1 MKAGQ
6 RLAGGDT
13 NGDAKTNTGRIMSVK
28 KLGEAELEQ
37 LRLQLEELFRNY
49 DVSLDLIPKAT
60 MPDELIDR
68 ILDEYIGRFEEIP
81 GQDVLSL
88 HQGDGELTA
97 REKLKGLLMF
107 SSQAVLLH
115 ENARVY
121 QELADANRRLSEMA
135 EKLRRKN
142 EELEKLNSQYLSML
156 GFVSHELRSPLVS
169 ILGFAELLDDGV
181 LGELTKEQ
189 RDAVAI
195 ISKVSRN
202 LIDMIKNYLDLARI
216 ENGRLP
222 LNRTRLDVESEV
234 VQPLVREMAE
244 QLAARNMK
252 IQPARPEVDRT
263 LDLWADPELL
273 RIVFTNLF
281 SNAIRYGEPGT
292 TILYDIVDRGDEY
305 EFSVFNRGPG
315 VQEDKLPYLF
325 TKFVDIPKENTK
337 ERGTGLGLYNTRCIV
352 ESHGGRIWA
361 ESKYGE
367 YFKVTFTLPKGQPE
381 EMHDR
386 VRLAEDVQVETI
398 GRDVTSKLAKY
409 REIHEN

>member
-273 RIVFTNLF
+273 
-281 SNAIRYGEPGT
+281 
-292 TILYDIVDRGDEY
+292 
-305 EFSVFNRGPG
+305 
-315 VQEDKLPYLF
+315 
-325 TKFVDIPKENTK
+325 
-337 ERGTGLGLYNTRCIV
+337 
-352 ESHGGRIWA
+352 
-361 ESKYGE
+361 
-367 YFKVTFTLPKGQPE
+367 
-381 EMHDR
+381 
-386 VRLAEDVQVETI
+386 
-398 GRDVTSKLAKY
+398 
-409 REIHEN
+409 